1 MQLIFLGK
9 ENFGSGILP
18 NKQYV
23 HRMEEECAE
32 ISSNKKANNI
42 TDVIYS
48 LKFSRQHL
56 ADNYRVIPSNSSSCF
71 AIRGTV
77 KE

>member
-9 ENFGSGILP
+9 ENFGSVILP
-18 NKQYV
+18 NKQYI

-48 LKFSRQHL
+48 LKFS
-56 ADNYRVIPSNSSSCF
+56 
-71 AIRGTV
+71 T
-77 KE
+77 